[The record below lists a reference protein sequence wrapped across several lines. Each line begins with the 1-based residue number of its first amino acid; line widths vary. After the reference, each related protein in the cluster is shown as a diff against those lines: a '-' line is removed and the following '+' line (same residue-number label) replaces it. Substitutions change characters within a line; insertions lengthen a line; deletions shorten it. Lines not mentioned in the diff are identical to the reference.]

1 MATDVHRGFRLLSV
15 LAAVACYITILL
27 GGNVMASD
35 SGLACPDWPSCHGT
49 FTPPLAGGMGIEWTH
64 RLGAFVLSVIIVALT
79 LVAVA
84 YERQRPVLVRLSLAS
99 LGTVVAQALL
109 GGLVVESGLTVGV
122 VLLHLGLATAL
133 FGLLVL
139 LALIA
144 NFHEIPRRWV
154 DWARRASEETPVAAP
169 GPFGGPSD
177 GPAPPGPAP
186 HPSPRAGPS
195 RTGG

>member
-1 MATDVHRGFRLLSV
+1 MDGHRGFRVLSV
-15 LAAVACYITILL
+15 IAAVACYVTILL

-35 SGLACPDWPSCHGT
+35 SGLACPEWPSCHGT
-49 FTPPLAGGMGIEWTH
+49 FTPPLAGGMGIEWAH
-64 RLGAFVLSVIIVALT
+64 RLGAFVLSVIIVVLT

-84 YERQRPVLVRLSLAS
+84 FERSRPVLVRLSFAS
-99 LGTVVAQALL
+99 LATVVGQALL
-109 GGLVVESGLTVGV
+109 GGLVVESDLTVGV

-133 FGLLVL
+133 FGMLVL

-154 DWARRASEETPVAAP
+154 DWARRASEEVPEAAP

-177 GPAPPGPAP
+177 GPTPPGPAP
-186 HPSPRAGPS
+186 HPTSS
-195 RTGG
+195 GGAARSGG